1 MFKCLLSLIYL
12 KNVSHTTV
20 RTRLQ
25 PSQLQVYFSYIFFSS
40 DTPPIKMD
48 FLSLIRVFASPP
60 SVTPR
65 SATDFLVNKILYNNM
80 TWHPQAIV
88 PKPTIQHSPSKEGI
102 NGGSQCPP
110 AEPSP
115 CRVFRST
122 TYIIRLLY
130 DDAGR
135 YYSSLPLL
143 PTRPSHLQLSNM
155 PLLCNLFSCNPLF
168 LL

>member
-1 MFKCLLSLIYL
+1 MLAIQLLEPVFNRHSFK
-12 KNVSHTTV
+12 
-20 RTRLQ
+20 
-25 PSQLQVYFSYIFFSS
+25 YIFLTFSFPRTLRHS
-40 DTPPIKMD
+40 IKWFFCPSSGSSLVPLQSLHDPPLIS
-48 FLSLIRVFASPP
+48 SLTKYYTIM
-60 SVTPR
+60 
-65 SATDFLVNKILYNNM
+65 N
-80 TWHPQAIV
+80 WHPQAIV
-88 PKPTIQHSPSKEGI
+88 PKPSIQHSPEGI